1 MYMHWSIVTWYTRC
15 CTVYRCHIF
24 FIIST
29 TGSRTTFTHTRCYQR
44 HNRNAACDCCQ
55 NTTKE
60 SMSSSSGASGPRA
73 KCDQVIFEAMAKAA
87 EIIVFA
93 RSPLLQ
99 NNGNGNGYS
108 GSNCNVNNQRT
119 GTGPGHMG
127 GTMTSMG
134 QQAGA
139 MSTSSAP
146 TLSARF
152 NLQVPEIAEIRQSL
166 QHHRHS
172 LHLPL
177 RLDVYANHVLV
188 ERWSL
193 EYLQQQSQPLFGDP
207 IVQLRQVCKKLVIW
221 LRTLYCWTRMLPSF
235 ALRGPSLQYRLEV
248 CEGPVH
254 IPNFVHVTSKEVPT
268 PYGLLLWR
276 VWYAPNV
283 QKPTSKPIPIQSPHL
298 ISSPSPSSNVAKSA
312 PNRENYNSPNNH
324 HYQQQQQLQHNN
336 NTNHH
341 HHHRNRGGSFD
352 RAGLLKKTHSNVE
365 DHSEE
370 YYEDTRARS
379 HTRSHSS
386 LSRRAALHDPPTY
399 AYNNTSTPVQFA
411 PPISHSPML
420 FSATPPTVP
429 ALLSSTPPTLGFLL
443 PPPMR
448 SNHTPPFSNLP
459 RQLSKPEELC
469 TLPTEQMPSSLDLLR
484 SSPFRVNATAFSS
497 LGDSEWLRH
506 SSMPA
511 AYEDED
517 ANFNDCNHHSDQD
530 ANDDDDMPFAVEMD
544 EDFPSMLNGGVGGSS
559 SAGLMMMTTVTST
572 AAKQPLS
579 ILETEL
585 SQDLSAL
592 SLQLQEFKSFGARLD
607 Q

>member
-1 MYMHWSIVTWYTRC
+1 
-15 CTVYRCHIF
+15 
-24 FIIST
+24 
-29 TGSRTTFTHTRCYQR
+29 
-44 HNRNAACDCCQ
+44 
-55 NTTKE
+55 
-60 SMSSSSGASGPRA
+60 MSSSSGASGPRA

-93 RSPLLQ
+93 RCPSLHYNNN
-99 NNGNGNGYS
+99 NNGQH
-108 GSNCNVNNQRT
+108 VA
-119 GTGPGHMG
+119 GPGMG
-127 GTMTSMG
+127 SAMSNLT
-134 QQAGA
+134 QQAA
-139 MSTSSAP
+139 TMSTATP

-152 NLQVPEIAEIRQSL
+152 NLQVPEIAEIRQAL

-254 IPNFVHVTSKEVPT
+254 TPNFIHVTSKEVPT

-283 QKPTSKPIPIQSPHL
+283 QKPTTKPIPIQSAHTR
-298 ISSPSPSSNVAKSA
+298 STPSPTSTFAKSA
-312 PNRENYNSPNNH
+312 PNREYYISPNNH
-324 HYQQQQQLQHNN
+324 NHHQQHNN
-336 NTNHH
+336 GANHH
-341 HHHRNRGGSFD
+341 QRNRVGSFD
-352 RAGLLKKTHSNVE
+352 RAGLLKKTYSNVE
-365 DHSEE
+365 DHSDHAHEE
-370 YYEDTRARS
+370 TRT

-399 AYNNTSTPVQFA
+399 AYNNTSTPMQYA
-411 PPISHSPML
+411 APISHSPML
-420 FSATPPTVP
+420 FSATPPTAP

-469 TLPTEQMPSSLDLLR
+469 TLPTEQMPSSLDLLH

-497 LGDSEWLRH
+497 LGDSEWMRH

-517 ANFNDCNHHSDQD
+517 ANFNDCNHNSDHD
-530 ANDDDDMPFAVEMD
+530 ADEDDMPFAVEMD
-544 EDFPSMLNGGVGGSS
+544 EEDFPSALNGVGNSS
-559 SAGLMMMTTVTST
+559 NAGLMMMTTVTST

-592 SLQLQEFKSFGARLD
+592 SLQLQEFKTFGARLD

>member
-1 MYMHWSIVTWYTRC
+1 MT
-15 CTVYRCHIF
+15 
-24 FIIST
+24 
-29 TGSRTTFTHTRCYQR
+29 
-44 HNRNAACDCCQ
+44 
-55 NTTKE
+55 
-60 SMSSSSGASGPRA
+60 
-73 KCDQVIFEAMAKAA
+73 MA
-87 EIIVFA
+87 
-93 RSPLLQ
+93 
-99 NNGNGNGYS
+99 
-108 GSNCNVNNQRT
+108 
-119 GTGPGHMG
+119 
-127 GTMTSMG
+127 SMG
-134 QQAGA
+134 QQAST
-139 MSTSSAP
+139 MSASTTP

-254 IPNFVHVTSKEVPT
+254 IPNFIHVTSKEVPT

-276 VWYAPNV
+276 VWYAPHV
-283 QKPTSKPIPIQSPHL
+283 QKPTSQPIPIQSPHL
-298 ISSPSPSSNVAKSA
+298 ISSPSPTSNVAKSA
-312 PNRENYNSPNNH
+312 PNRENYISPNNH
-324 HYQQQQQLQHNN
+324 HQNQQHNN
-336 NTNHH
+336 STNFHH
-341 HHHRNRGGSFD
+341 SRNRVGSFD

-365 DHSEE
+365 ERSEE
-370 YYEDTRARS
+370 YYDDNHSRTHA
-379 HTRSHSS
+379 RSHSS
-386 LSRRAALHDPPTY
+386 ISRRAALHDPPTY
-399 AYNNTSTPVQFA
+399 AYNNTSTPMQFA

-420 FSATPPTVP
+420 VSATPPTAP

-469 TLPTEQMPSSLDLLR
+469 TLPVEQIPSSLDLLH
-484 SSPFRVNATAFSS
+484 SSPFRVDATAFSS
-497 LGDSEWLRH
+497 LGDSEWMRH

-511 AYEDED
+511 AYEEED
-517 ANFNDCNHHSDQD
+517 ANFNDCNHNSEHD
-530 ANDDDDMPFAVEMD
+530 ANDEDDMPFAVEMD
-544 EDFPSMLNGGVGGSS
+544 EDFPSILNGGGGSGN
-559 SAGLMMMTTVTST
+559 AGLMMMTSVTST

-579 ILETEL
+579 ILDTEC
-585 SQDLSAL
+585 SQDMSAL
-592 SLQLQEFKSFGARLD
+592 SLQLQEFKIFGARLD